1 MSAIEVDTT
10 RLPLLLHDLR
20 LPAIARLWPE
30 FAERADKE
38 GWPAARF
45 LAALAE
51 LEIAER
57 GRRRTERNLAEARL
71 LAGKTLDNFDFSV
84 VPMLSKARVMALAAG
99 DTWLDKATNLLLF
112 GPPGTGKSHCAS
124 ALGRALIENGFRV
137 LFTRT
142 TDIVQKLQ
150 AARQAL
156 QLEAAITKLDKYQ
169 LLILDDLSY
178 VHKDHAETSV
188 LFELIGAR
196 YERRSMLIT
205 ANQPF
210 ADWNKVFPD
219 HAMMIAAI
227 DRLIHHSIIFEMNV
241 ESYRRRGALER
252 KNRAPTTPSRTAKET
267 TSALIVAASDNQ
279 RATIKNI
286 ASDKQNTCQ
295 RQSAAT
301 IMHTKRRSQNSILID
316 ALSHPVCRA
325 NRTSAPTNILISHRP
340 TAGAEFLEFRK
351 YGSSISITHWYTGN
365 EVPANVHTLGFS
377 GAAMTSSNPAAELVL
392 LVTGYRVSQA
402 IHVAAT
408 LGIADLI
415 KDGASSASDLAVA
428 TNSHAGALYRV
439 LRALAAAGVF
449 HEDDEKRFSLTPL
462 GECLRSDAERPMA
475 AWASFIG
482 RPHQWQAWGSLSH
495 SVRTGENAYRH
506 VHGVGLWDYLVGHPE
521 EAAIFDRAMTG
532 GSRGV
537 VEAIVSAYN
546 FSAFG
551 HVVDIGGGQGAM
563 IAAVLAAHT
572 NTHGILFDRPDVVAR
587 AQPVLEAAGVAK
599 RCAVVGGS
607 FFETIPEGGDA
618 YLLKYILHDW
628 DDAASLAILAACR
641 RVFHSEAKLLIIE
654 RIVGGPNDGLETK
667 TSDLNMLVSPD
678 GQERTADEFAALLA
692 NAGFRMER
700 IIEVTPRLSIVEAAP
715 I

>member
-1 MSAIEVDTT
+1 LI
-10 RLPLLLHDLR
+10 
-20 LPAIARLWPE
+20 IAL
-30 FAERADKE
+30 
-38 GWPAARF
+38 
-45 LAALAE
+45 
-51 LEIAER
+51 
-57 GRRRTERNLAEARL
+57 
-71 LAGKTLDNFDFSV
+71 
-84 VPMLSKARVMALAAG
+84 
-99 DTWLDKATNLLLF
+99 
-112 GPPGTGKSHCAS
+112 
-124 ALGRALIENGFRV
+124 
-137 LFTRT
+137 
-142 TDIVQKLQ
+142 
-150 AARQAL
+150 
-156 QLEAAITKLDKYQ
+156 
-169 LLILDDLSY
+169 
-178 VHKDHAETSV
+178 
-188 LFELIGAR
+188 
-196 YERRSMLIT
+196 
-205 ANQPF
+205 
-210 ADWNKVFPD
+210 
-219 HAMMIAAI
+219 
-227 DRLIHHSIIFEMNV
+227 
-241 ESYRRRGALER
+241 
-252 KNRAPTTPSRTAKET
+252 
-267 TSALIVAASDNQ
+267 
-279 RATIKNI
+279 
-286 ASDKQNTCQ
+286 
-295 RQSAAT
+295 RQSGGEF
-301 IMHTKRRSQNSILID
+301 
-316 ALSHPVCRA
+316 SH
-325 NRTSAPTNILISHRP
+325 SL
-340 TAGAEFLEFRK
+340 LEFRK
-351 YGSSISITHWYTGN
+351 YGSSISMTHWYTGN

-408 LGIADLI
+408 LGIADII
-415 KDGASSASDLAVA
+415 KDGAASASDLAVA

-449 HEDDEKRFSLTPL
+449 HEDDKKRFSLTPL
-462 GECLRSDAERPMA
+462 GECLRSDAERSIA
-475 AWASFIG
+475 AYASFVG

-506 VHGVGLWDYLVGHPE
+506 VHGVGLWDYLVEHPE
-521 EAAIFDRAMTG
+521 EAVIFDRVMTD

-551 HVVDIGGGQGAM
+551 RVVDIGGGQGVM

-587 AQPVLEAAGVAK
+587 AQPVLEAAGVAR

-641 RVFHSEAKLLIIE
+641 RVFRPEGRLLIME

>member
-1 MSAIEVDTT
+1 
-10 RLPLLLHDLR
+10 
-20 LPAIARLWPE
+20 
-30 FAERADKE
+30 
-38 GWPAARF
+38 
-45 LAALAE
+45 
-51 LEIAER
+51 
-57 GRRRTERNLAEARL
+57 
-71 LAGKTLDNFDFSV
+71 
-84 VPMLSKARVMALAAG
+84 MA
-99 DTWLDKATNLLLF
+99 
-112 GPPGTGKSHCAS
+112 
-124 ALGRALIENGFRV
+124 V
-137 LFTRT
+137 
-142 TDIVQKLQ
+142 
-150 AARQAL
+150 
-156 QLEAAITKLDKYQ
+156 
-169 LLILDDLSY
+169 
-178 VHKDHAETSV
+178 
-188 LFELIGAR
+188 
-196 YERRSMLIT
+196 
-205 ANQPF
+205 
-210 ADWNKVFPD
+210 
-219 HAMMIAAI
+219 
-227 DRLIHHSIIFEMNV
+227 
-241 ESYRRRGALER
+241 
-252 KNRAPTTPSRTAKET
+252 
-267 TSALIVAASDNQ
+267 
-279 RATIKNI
+279 
-286 ASDKQNTCQ
+286 
-295 RQSAAT
+295 
-301 IMHTKRRSQNSILID
+301 
-316 ALSHPVCRA
+316 
-325 NRTSAPTNILISHRP
+325 P
-340 TAGAEFLEFRK
+340 TAIK

-449 HEDDEKRFSLTPL
+449 HEDDQKRFSLTPL

-506 VHGVGLWDYLVGHPE
+506 VHGVGLWDYLVEHPE
-521 EAAIFDRAMTG
+521 EAVIFDRAMTG

-551 HVVDIGGGQGAM
+551 RVVDIGGGQGVM

-587 AQPVLEAAGVAK
+587 AQPVLEAAGVAR

-641 RVFHSEAKLLIIE
+641 RVFRPEGRLLIME